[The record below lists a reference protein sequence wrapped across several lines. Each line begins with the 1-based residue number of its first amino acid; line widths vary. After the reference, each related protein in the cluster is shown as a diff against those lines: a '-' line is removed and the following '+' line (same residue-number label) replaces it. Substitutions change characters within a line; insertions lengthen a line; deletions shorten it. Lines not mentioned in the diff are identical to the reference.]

1 MTEREGIQMCNR
13 HDPLWTIQD
22 VATFLGI
29 PVGTLYD
36 WRCRGEGPP
45 AFKVGRRLRYR
56 ETDVFAWLEEQTAA

>member
-1 MTEREGIQMCNR
+1 M
-13 HDPLWTIQD
+13 
-22 VATFLGI
+22 ATFLGI